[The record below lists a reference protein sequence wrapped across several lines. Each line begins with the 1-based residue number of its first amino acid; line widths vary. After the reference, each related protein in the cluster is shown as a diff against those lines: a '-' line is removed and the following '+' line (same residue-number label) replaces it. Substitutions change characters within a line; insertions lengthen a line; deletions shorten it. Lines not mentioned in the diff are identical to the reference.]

1 MSFAFGQATYFHL
14 ADIARFSRVMQKTGK
29 SLHLVVLGQ
38 DIHAGHRVLLRT
50 AQQLGVV
57 VAAVEL
63 PHVDVV
69 DAGDAGDT
77 TEPGGTTKAVG
88 TVETTTGAADAAPGA
103 QAHETNLGA
112 PSRQLNP
119 ELMDVLREAGVDAV
133 VPYTREPGEKDSLW
147 PQGLRT
153 QITPPE
159 GLEDSSAL
167 AEALTVHLSLLHAVG
182 PDSIIAGE
190 KDYEFLLRLQQAI
203 TDLHLAVKVQGVPT
217 VRMPDGLAMS
227 LRNTEI
233 PVEHREKAVALSAAL
248 TAGAHVA
255 ERGAQGV
262 LETAQDVLDAAG
274 VQPDYLELRA
284 RDFGPAPQEGD
295 ARLLVAA
302 TFGGVRLID
311 NVGVPVGIG
320 FRNLDGDN

>member
-1 MSFAFGQATYFHL
+1 MSFAFGQATHFHL

-38 DIHAGHRVLLRT
+38 DIHAGHRMLLRT

-63 PHVDVV
+63 PHVD
-69 DAGDAGDT
+69 AGDAGDT
-77 TEPGGTTKAVG
+77 
-88 TVETTTGAADAAPGA
+88 APGA
-103 QAHETNLGA
+103 QAHATNQGV
-112 PSRQLNP
+112 PSRQLSP

-255 ERGAQGV
+255 ERGAQVV
-262 LETAQDVLDAAG
+262 LETAQDVLAAAG
-274 VQPDYLELRA
+274 VQPEYLELRA

>member
-1 MSFAFGQATYFHL
+1 MSFAFGQATHFHL

-38 DIHAGHRVLLRT
+38 DIHAGHRMLLRT

-63 PHVDVV
+63 PHVDAA
-69 DAGDAGDT
+69 D
-77 TEPGGTTKAVG
+77 TTKAVG
-88 TVETTTGAADAAPGA
+88 TTPGAGDAGPDA
-103 QAHETNLGA
+103 QAHATNQGV

-159 GLEDSSAL
+159 GLEDSAAL

-255 ERGAQGV
+255 ERGAQVV
-262 LETAQDVLDAAG
+262 LETAQDVLAAAG

>member
-1 MSFAFGQATYFHL
+1 MSFAFGQATHLHL

-38 DIHAGHRVLLRT
+38 DIHAGHRMLLRT

-63 PHVDVV
+63 PHVD
-69 DAGDAGDT
+69 
-77 TEPGGTTKAVG
+77 
-88 TVETTTGAADAAPGA
+88 AAPDA
-103 QAHETNLGA
+103 QAHETNQGA
-112 PSRQLNP
+112 PSQQLSP

-133 VPYTREPGEKDSLW
+133 VPYTREPGEKNSLW

-153 QITPPE
+153 QIIPPE
-159 GLEDSSAL
+159 GLEDSAAL

-255 ERGAQGV
+255 ERGAQAV
-262 LETAQDVLDAAG
+262 LETAQDVLAAAG

>member
-1 MSFAFGQATYFHL
+1 MSFAFGQATHFHL

-38 DIHAGHRVLLRT
+38 DIHAGHRMLLRT

-69 DAGDAGDT
+69 DAGDTAETVDVA
-77 TEPGGTTKAVG
+77 PGA
-88 TVETTTGAADAAPGA
+88 VETTTGAADAAPGA
-103 QAHETNLGA
+103 QAHETNQGV
-112 PSRQLNP
+112 PSRQLSP

-159 GLEDSSAL
+159 GLEDSAAL
-167 AEALTVHLSLLHAVG
+167 AEALTVHLSLLHAVA

-255 ERGAQGV
+255 ERGAQVV

>member
-1 MSFAFGQATYFHL
+1 MSFAFGQATHFHL

-38 DIHAGHRVLLRT
+38 DIHAGHRMLLRT

-63 PHVDVV
+63 PHVD
-69 DAGDAGDT
+69 
-77 TEPGGTTKAVG
+77 
-88 TVETTTGAADAAPGA
+88 AAPGA
-103 QAHETNLGA
+103 KAHETNQGA

-133 VPYTREPGEKDSLW
+133 VPYTREPGEKNSLW

-153 QITPPE
+153 QIIPPE
-159 GLEDSSAL
+159 GLEDSAAL

-255 ERGAQGV
+255 ERGAQVV
-262 LETAQDVLDAAG
+262 LETAQDVLAAAG

>member
-1 MSFAFGQATYFHL
+1 MSFAFGQATHFHL

-63 PHVDVV
+63 PHVD
-69 DAGDAGDT
+69 AADAGDT
-77 TEPGGTTKAVG
+77 
-88 TVETTTGAADAAPGA
+88 APGA

-167 AEALTVHLSLLHAVG
+167 ADALTVHLSLLHAVG

-255 ERGAQGV
+255 ERGAQAV

>member
-1 MSFAFGQATYFHL
+1 MSFAFGQATHFHL

-38 DIHAGHRVLLRT
+38 DIHAGHRMLLRT

-63 PHVDVV
+63 PHVD
-69 DAGDAGDT
+69 AGD
-77 TEPGGTTKAVG
+77 TTKAVG
-88 TVETTTGAADAAPGA
+88 TTPGAGDAAPDA
-103 QAHETNLGA
+103 QAHATNQGV
-112 PSRQLNP
+112 PSRQLSP
-119 ELMDVLREAGVDAV
+119 ELMDVLREGGVDAV

-159 GLEDSSAL
+159 GLEDSAAL

-255 ERGAQGV
+255 ERGAQVV
-262 LETAQDVLDAAG
+262 LETAQDVLAAAG

>member
-63 PHVDVV
+63 PHVD
-69 DAGDAGDT
+69 AGDAGDT
-77 TEPGGTTKAVG
+77 
-88 TVETTTGAADAAPGA
+88 APGA

-255 ERGAQGV
+255 ERGAQAV
-262 LETAQDVLDAAG
+262 LETAQDVLAAAG

-284 RDFGPAPQEGD
+284 RDFGPSPQEGD

>member
-1 MSFAFGQATYFHL
+1 MSFAFGQATHFHL

-38 DIHAGHRVLLRT
+38 DIHAGHRMLLRT

-63 PHVDVV
+63 PHVD
-69 DAGDAGDT
+69 AGDA
-77 TEPGGTTKAVG
+77 
-88 TVETTTGAADAAPGA
+88 APDA
-103 QAHETNLGA
+103 QALATNQGV

-159 GLEDSSAL
+159 GLEDSAAL

-255 ERGAQGV
+255 ERGAQVV
-262 LETAQDVLDAAG
+262 LETAQDVLAATG

>member
-1 MSFAFGQATYFHL
+1 MSFAFGQATHFHL

-38 DIHAGHRVLLRT
+38 DIHAGHRMLLRT

-63 PHVDVV
+63 PHVD
-69 DAGDAGDT
+69 AGDAGDT
-77 TEPGGTTKAVG
+77 
-88 TVETTTGAADAAPGA
+88 APGA
-103 QAHETNLGA
+103 QAHATNQGV
-112 PSRQLNP
+112 PSRQLSP

-255 ERGAQGV
+255 ERGAQAV
-262 LETAQDVLDAAG
+262 LETAQDVLAAAG

-295 ARLLVAA
+295 ARLLGAA

>member
-63 PHVDVV
+63 PHVD
-69 DAGDAGDT
+69 AG
-77 TEPGGTTKAVG
+77 
-88 TVETTTGAADAAPGA
+88 DAAPGS

-217 VRMPDGLAMS
+217 VRMPDGLAVS

-255 ERGAQGV
+255 ERGAQVV
-262 LETAQDVLDAAG
+262 LDTAQDVLAAAG

>member
-1 MSFAFGQATYFHL
+1 MSFAFGQATHFHL

-38 DIHAGHRVLLRT
+38 DIHAGHRMLLRT

-63 PHVDVV
+63 PHVD
-69 DAGDAGDT
+69 AGDAGDT
-77 TEPGGTTKAVG
+77 
-88 TVETTTGAADAAPGA
+88 APGA
-103 QAHETNLGA
+103 QAHETNQGV
-112 PSRQLNP
+112 PSRQLSP

-255 ERGAQGV
+255 ERGAQAV
-262 LETAQDVLDAAG
+262 LETAQDVLAAAG

-295 ARLLVAA
+295 ARLLGAA

>member
-1 MSFAFGQATYFHL
+1 MSFAFGQATHFHL

-38 DIHAGHRVLLRT
+38 DIHAGHRMLLRT

-63 PHVDVV
+63 PHVD
-69 DAGDAGDT
+69 AGDT
-77 TEPGGTTKAVG
+77 
-88 TVETTTGAADAAPGA
+88 APGA
-103 QAHETNLGA
+103 QAHATNQGV
-112 PSRQLNP
+112 PSRQLSP

-262 LETAQDVLDAAG
+262 LETAQDVLAAAG

-284 RDFGPAPQEGD
+284 RDFGPSPQEGD

>member
-1 MSFAFGQATYFHL
+1 MSFAFGQATHFHL

-38 DIHAGHRVLLRT
+38 DIHAGHRMLLRT

-63 PHVDVV
+63 PHVD
-69 DAGDAGDT
+69 AG
-77 TEPGGTTKAVG
+77 
-88 TVETTTGAADAAPGA
+88 DAAPGS
-103 QAHETNLGA
+103 QAHETNQGA
-112 PSRQLNP
+112 PSQQLNP

-167 AEALTVHLSLLHAVG
+167 ADALTVHLSLLHAVG

-255 ERGAQGV
+255 ERGAQVV
-262 LETAQDVLDAAG
+262 LETAQDVLAAAG

>member
-1 MSFAFGQATYFHL
+1 MSFAFGQATHFHL

-38 DIHAGHRVLLRT
+38 DIHAGHRMLLRT

-63 PHVDVV
+63 PHVD
-69 DAGDAGDT
+69 AGDAGDT
-77 TEPGGTTKAVG
+77 
-88 TVETTTGAADAAPGA
+88 APGA
-103 QAHETNLGA
+103 QAHATNLGA

-167 AEALTVHLSLLHAVG
+167 ADALTVHLSLLHAVG

-255 ERGAQGV
+255 ERGAQAV
-262 LETAQDVLDAAG
+262 LDTAQDVLDAAG

>member
-1 MSFAFGQATYFHL
+1 MSFAFGQATHFHL

-38 DIHAGHRVLLRT
+38 DIHAGHRMLLRT

-63 PHVDVV
+63 PHVDTV
-69 DAGDAGDT
+69 DAGDTALG
-77 TEPGGTTKAVG
+77 V
-88 TVETTTGAADAAPGA
+88 
-103 QAHETNLGA
+103 QAHATNQGV
-112 PSRQLNP
+112 PSRQLSP

-255 ERGAQGV
+255 ERGAQVV
-262 LETAQDVLDAAG
+262 LDTAQDVLAAAG

-284 RDFGPAPQEGD
+284 RDFGPSPQEGD

>member
-1 MSFAFGQATYFHL
+1 MSFAFGQATHLHL

-38 DIHAGHRVLLRT
+38 DIHAGHRMLLRT

-63 PHVDVV
+63 PHVD
-69 DAGDAGDT
+69 
-77 TEPGGTTKAVG
+77 
-88 TVETTTGAADAAPGA
+88 AAPGA
-103 QAHETNLGA
+103 QAHETNQGA

-133 VPYTREPGEKDSLW
+133 VPYTREPGEKNSLW

-159 GLEDSSAL
+159 GLEDSAAL
-167 AEALTVHLSLLHAVG
+167 AEALTVHLSLLHAVA

-227 LRNTEI
+227 LRNIEI

-255 ERGAQGV
+255 ERGAQVV
-262 LETAQDVLDAAG
+262 LETAQDVLAAAG

-320 FRNLDGDN
+320 FRNLDGDD

>member
-1 MSFAFGQATYFHL
+1 MSFAFGQATHFHL

-38 DIHAGHRVLLRT
+38 DIHAGHRMLLRT

-63 PHVDVV
+63 PHI
-69 DAGDAGDT
+69 DAGDT
-77 TEPGGTTKAVG
+77 AETVDVAPGA
-88 TVETTTGAADAAPGA
+88 VETTTGAADAAPGA
-103 QAHETNLGA
+103 QAHETNQGA
-112 PSRQLNP
+112 PSQQLNP

-133 VPYTREPGEKDSLW
+133 VPYTREPGEKNSLW

-153 QITPPE
+153 QIIPPE
-159 GLEDSSAL
+159 GLEDSAAL
-167 AEALTVHLSLLHAVG
+167 AEALTVHLSLLHAVA

-227 LRNTEI
+227 LRNIEI

-255 ERGAQGV
+255 ERGAQVV
-262 LETAQDVLDAAG
+262 LETAQDVLAAAG

-320 FRNLDGDN
+320 FRNLDGDD

>member
-1 MSFAFGQATYFHL
+1 MSFAFGQATHFHL

-38 DIHAGHRVLLRT
+38 DIHAGHRMLLRT

-63 PHVDVV
+63 PHVDAGDAV
-69 DAGDAGDT
+69 DAGDT
-77 TEPGGTTKAVG
+77 
-88 TVETTTGAADAAPGA
+88 APDA
-103 QAHETNLGA
+103 QAHAINPGA
-112 PSRQLNP
+112 PSQQLNP

-255 ERGAQGV
+255 ERGAQAV
-262 LETAQDVLDAAG
+262 LETAQDVLAAAG

-295 ARLLVAA
+295 ARLLGAA

>member
-1 MSFAFGQATYFHL
+1 MSFAFGQATHFHL

-38 DIHAGHRVLLRT
+38 DIHAGHRMLLRT

-63 PHVDVV
+63 PHVD
-69 DAGDAGDT
+69 AADAGDT
-77 TEPGGTTKAVG
+77 
-88 TVETTTGAADAAPGA
+88 APGA
-103 QAHETNLGA
+103 QAHAINQGA
-112 PSRQLNP
+112 PSQQLNP

-159 GLEDSSAL
+159 GLEDSAAL

-255 ERGAQGV
+255 ERGAQAV
-262 LETAQDVLDAAG
+262 LETAQDVLAAAG

-295 ARLLVAA
+295 ARLLGAA

>member
-1 MSFAFGQATYFHL
+1 MSFAFGQATHFHL

-38 DIHAGHRVLLRT
+38 DIHAGHRMLLRT

-63 PHVDVV
+63 PH
-69 DAGDAGDT
+69 G
-77 TEPGGTTKAVG
+77 
-88 TVETTTGAADAAPGA
+88 DAAPGA
-103 QAHETNLGA
+103 KAHETNQGA

-133 VPYTREPGEKDSLW
+133 VPYTREPGEKNSLW

-159 GLEDSSAL
+159 GLEDSAAL
-167 AEALTVHLSLLHAVG
+167 AEALTVHLSLLHAVA

-255 ERGAQGV
+255 ERGAQVV

-274 VQPDYLELRA
+274 VQSDYLELRA

>member
-1 MSFAFGQATYFHL
+1 MSFAFGQATHFHL

-38 DIHAGHRVLLRT
+38 DIHAGHRMLLRT

-63 PHVDVV
+63 PHI
-69 DAGDAGDT
+69 DAGDT
-77 TEPGGTTKAVG
+77 AETVDVAPGA
-88 TVETTTGAADAAPGA
+88 VETTTGAADAAPGA
-103 QAHETNLGA
+103 QAHETNQGA

-133 VPYTREPGEKDSLW
+133 VPYTREPGEKNSLW

-159 GLEDSSAL
+159 GLEDSAAL
-167 AEALTVHLSLLHAVG
+167 AEALTVHLSLLHAVA

-255 ERGAQGV
+255 ERGAQVV

>member
-1 MSFAFGQATYFHL
+1 MSFAFGQATHFHL

-63 PHVDVV
+63 PHVD
-69 DAGDAGDT
+69 AADAGDT
-77 TEPGGTTKAVG
+77 
-88 TVETTTGAADAAPGA
+88 APGA

-159 GLEDSSAL
+159 GLEDSAAL
-167 AEALTVHLSLLHAVG
+167 AEALTVHLSLLHVVA

-262 LETAQDVLDAAG
+262 LETAQDVLAAAG

-295 ARLLVAA
+295 ARLLGAA

>member
-1 MSFAFGQATYFHL
+1 MSFAFGQATHFHL

-38 DIHAGHRVLLRT
+38 DIHAGHRMLLRT

-63 PHVDVV
+63 PHVD
-69 DAGDAGDT
+69 AGDAGPD
-77 TEPGGTTKAVG
+77 
-88 TVETTTGAADAAPGA
+88 A
-103 QAHETNLGA
+103 QAHATNQGV

-159 GLEDSSAL
+159 GLEDSAAL

-255 ERGAQGV
+255 ERGAQVV
-262 LETAQDVLDAAG
+262 LETAQDVLAAAG

>member
-1 MSFAFGQATYFHL
+1 MSFAFGQATHFHL

-38 DIHAGHRVLLRT
+38 DIHAGHRMLLRT

-63 PHVDVV
+63 PH
-69 DAGDAGDT
+69 G
-77 TEPGGTTKAVG
+77 
-88 TVETTTGAADAAPGA
+88 DAAPGA
-103 QAHETNLGA
+103 QAHATNQGA
-112 PSRQLNP
+112 PSQQLSP

-133 VPYTREPGEKDSLW
+133 VPYTREPGEKNSLW

-153 QITPPE
+153 QIIPPE
-159 GLEDSSAL
+159 GLEDSAAL
-167 AEALTVHLSLLHAVG
+167 TEALTVHLSLLHPVA

-255 ERGAQGV
+255 ERGAQVV

>member
-1 MSFAFGQATYFHL
+1 MSFAFGQATHFHL

-38 DIHAGHRVLLRT
+38 DIHAGHRMLLRT

-63 PHVDVV
+63 PHVD
-69 DAGDAGDT
+69 
-77 TEPGGTTKAVG
+77 
-88 TVETTTGAADAAPGA
+88 AAPGA
-103 QAHETNLGA
+103 KAHETNQGA

-133 VPYTREPGEKDSLW
+133 VPYTREPGEKNSLW

-159 GLEDSSAL
+159 GLEDSAAL
-167 AEALTVHLSLLHAVG
+167 AEALTVHLSLLHAVA

-255 ERGAQGV
+255 ERGAQVV

>member
-1 MSFAFGQATYFHL
+1 MSFAFGQATHLHL

-38 DIHAGHRVLLRT
+38 DIHAGHRMLLRT

-63 PHVDVV
+63 PHVD
-69 DAGDAGDT
+69 
-77 TEPGGTTKAVG
+77 
-88 TVETTTGAADAAPGA
+88 AAPDA
-103 QAHETNLGA
+103 QAHETNQGV
-112 PSRQLNP
+112 PSRQLSP

-133 VPYTREPGEKDSLW
+133 VPYTREPGEKNSLW

-159 GLEDSSAL
+159 GLEDSAAL
-167 AEALTVHLSLLHAVG
+167 AEALTVHLSLLHAVA

-255 ERGAQGV
+255 ERGAQVV

>member
-1 MSFAFGQATYFHL
+1 MSFAFGQATHFHL

-38 DIHAGHRVLLRT
+38 DIHAGHRMLLRT

-63 PHVDVV
+63 PHVD
-69 DAGDAGDT
+69 AGDAGDT
-77 TEPGGTTKAVG
+77 
-88 TVETTTGAADAAPGA
+88 APGA
-103 QAHETNLGA
+103 QAHETNLGV

-133 VPYTREPGEKDSLW
+133 VPYTREPGETDSLW

-255 ERGAQGV
+255 ERGAQVV
-262 LETAQDVLDAAG
+262 LDTAQDVLAAAG

-284 RDFGPAPQEGD
+284 RDFGPSPQEGD

>member
-1 MSFAFGQATYFHL
+1 MSFAFGQATHFHL

-38 DIHAGHRVLLRT
+38 DIHAGHRMLLRT

-63 PHVDVV
+63 PHVD
-69 DAGDAGDT
+69 AGDA
-77 TEPGGTTKAVG
+77 
-88 TVETTTGAADAAPGA
+88 APDA
-103 QAHETNLGA
+103 QALATNQGV

-159 GLEDSSAL
+159 GLEDSAAL

-255 ERGAQGV
+255 ERGAQVV
-262 LETAQDVLDAAG
+262 LETAQDVLAAAG

-311 NVGVPVGIG
+311 NVGVPVGVG

>member
-1 MSFAFGQATYFHL
+1 MSFAFGQATHFHL

-63 PHVDVV
+63 PHVGT
-69 DAGDAGDT
+69 GD
-77 TEPGGTTKAVG
+77 TTKAVG
-88 TVETTTGAADAAPGA
+88 TTPGAGDTAPGA
-103 QAHETNLGA
+103 QAHETNLGV

-133 VPYTREPGEKDSLW
+133 VPYTREPGETDSLW

-217 VRMPDGLAMS
+217 VRMPDGLAVS

-255 ERGAQGV
+255 ERGAQAV
-262 LETAQDVLDAAG
+262 LETAQDVLAAAG

>member
-63 PHVDVV
+63 PHVD
-69 DAGDAGDT
+69 AGDAGDT
-77 TEPGGTTKAVG
+77 
-88 TVETTTGAADAAPGA
+88 APGS

-167 AEALTVHLSLLHAVG
+167 ADALTVHLSLLHAVG

-255 ERGAQGV
+255 ERGAQVV
-262 LETAQDVLDAAG
+262 LDTAQDVLAAAG

-284 RDFGPAPQEGD
+284 RDFGPSPQEGD